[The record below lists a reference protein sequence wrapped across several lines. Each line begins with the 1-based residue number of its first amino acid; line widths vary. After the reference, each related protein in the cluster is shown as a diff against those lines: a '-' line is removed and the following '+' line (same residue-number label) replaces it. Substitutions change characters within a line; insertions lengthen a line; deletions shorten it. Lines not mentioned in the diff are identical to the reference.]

1 MTSRHIGK
9 AVLLGTAALLWVGSA
24 SLEARAETIAE
35 ALASA
40 YSANPTLQ
48 AERAR
53 QRATDEGVAQA
64 LSGWRPTVSASAEG
78 GWERTN
84 PKPGATNKTK
94 PADVSIALEQPL
106 FRGFRTISG
115 TRVAEAT
122 VKAGQQ
128 TLVAV
133 EQQVL
138 LDGVVAYMNVIR
150 DRDIL
155 LQRRRSAGIFAQEH
169 KATRAR
175 FEAGEINRTDVAL
188 ARARASQADADVST
202 ARADLAASSADYLR
216 VIGRPPTALTM
227 PKPWQFMP
235 DSLADAQTIARRNN
249 PDLLTALHIEEASRH
264 TIDLVEGQLLP
275 EVSLQASYA
284 ASREPLDDIDQS
296 NTAFVGGAVTMPLY
310 ESGSVYSQVREAK
323 HVASQRRLQI
333 IEQER
338 SIRDQVTTAWT
349 TLEAARMAAIA
360 IREQVKANEL
370 AVEGVK
376 EEQRV
381 GAGPL
386 IRVLDAERDLVESR
400 VALSRTVRDGV
411 VAAYQLLASVGQLT
425 AENLRLPVRPY
436 DPEAH
441 YRSVRNKWIGTDADT
456 IK

>member
-1 MTSRHIGK
+1 MTSWQIGR
-9 AVLLGTAALLWVGSA
+9 AILFGTAALLWTSGEPAEV
-24 SLEARAETIAE
+24 RAETIAD

-40 YSANPTLQ
+40 YAANPTLQ

-64 LSGWRPTVSASAEG
+64 LSGWRPTVTASADG
-78 GWERTN
+78 GWDRTN
-84 PKPGATNKTK
+84 PKPGGTTKTK
-94 PADVSIALEQPL
+94 PADVTIALEQPL
-106 FRGFRTISG
+106 FRGFRTVSG

-128 TLVAV
+128 TLLAV

-138 LDGVVAYMNVIR
+138 LDGVVAYLNVIR

-155 LQRRRSAGIFAQEH
+155 VQRRRAAGILAKEH

-202 ARADLAASSADYLR
+202 ARAELAASAADYIR
-216 VIGRPPTALTM
+216 VVGRPPGELRM
-227 PKPWQFMP
+227 PQPWRLLP
-235 DSLADAQTIARRNN
+235 ASLVDAQTVARRNN

-284 ASREPLDDIDQS
+284 ASHEPLDDIEQS
-296 NTAFVGGAVTMPLY
+296 NSAFVGGAFTMPLY
-310 ESGSVYSQVREAK
+310 ESGSIYSQVREAK

-333 IEQER
+333 LEQER

-349 TLEAARMAAIA
+349 SLDAARMAAMA

-370 AVEGVK
+370 AVQGVK

-411 VAAYQLLASVGQLT
+411 VAAYQLLASVGMLT
-425 AENLRLPVRPY
+425 AEHLRLPVDLY
-436 DPEAH
+436 DPETH
-441 YRSVRNKWIGTDADT
+441 YRSVKNKWIGTDADT